1 MLRSIAFHNTSILCK
16 LSHVVTE
23 RPLVFKNV
31 DDVLNDILSLLN
43 AGGRNARKIA
53 LEFTV
58 STATRDLTIL
68 LSHLA
73 ASPRLCEK
81 TLNVIG
87 ALLFYCEGTDPWS
100 AEADACKRRF
110 GSCGLCAV
118 LSDILRFLATVSE
131 KEIESMEYEE
141 NFHALLPK
149 LLNKQRDPWYH
160 VHSFLFDPAGHIAS
174 IFGSTVTVLFRLLE
188 HNPDNVRAF
197 VTSEGAS
204 LNLLAACHRHVHFT
218 NHIGLGLQ
226 AISACIRNPSARG
239 VMLTASTCD
248 LVIRA
253 LIYPEFCFV
262 KIRIGIPLLSDY
274 VGLPA
279 ASPTSPP
286 AERFHE
292 LVEMGVCR
300 AFVQS
305 LKLGVAV
312 WCLAAIRD
320 CVDQVGGWMGRP
332 QLAADF
338 AAGLVA
344 AGLCEAVVEAREAW
358 MARVGDMTQSAPV
371 CDAIVHSLNTPH
383 IRQETR
389 SEIRQRFVAL
399 GQPASAFT
407 QLFEGD

>member
-1 MLRSIAFHNTSILCK
+1 MIASHTVHGILCK
-16 LSHVVTE
+16 LSHVVSE

-43 AGGRNARKIA
+43 ASGRNARRIA
-53 LEFTV
+53 LEFTS
-58 STATRDLTIL
+58 STAIRDLATL

-73 ASPRLCEK
+73 TSPRLCEK

-87 ALLFYCEGTDPWS
+87 AILFHSEGTDPW
-100 AEADACKRRF
+100 AAGADACKRRF
-110 GSCGLCAV
+110 GSFGLCAV

-131 KEIESMEYEE
+131 REIEAMEYEE
-141 NFHALLPK
+141 TFHELMPK
-149 LLNKQRDPWYH
+149 LLNKQRDPWYL
-160 VHSFLFDPAGHIAS
+160 VHSFLFDPADHIAS

-188 HNPDNVRAF
+188 HNPDNIRAF
-197 VTSEGAS
+197 AASEGAS
-204 LNLLAACHRHVHFT
+204 LNLVAACHRHVHFT
-218 NHIGLGLQ
+218 NHINLGLQ
-226 AISACIRNPSARG
+226 TISACIRNPSARG
-239 VMLTASTCD
+239 VTLTASTCD

-262 KIRIGIPLLSDY
+262 KTRIGFPILNDY

-300 AFVQS
+300 AVVQS
-305 LKLGVAV
+305 LKLAVAV

-320 CVDQVGGWMGRP
+320 CVDQVRGWMGRP

-338 AAGLVA
+338 ASGLVA
-344 AGLCEAVVEAREAW
+344 AGLCEGVVAAREAW
-358 MARVGDMTQSAPV
+358 VAHVGNMTQLAPA

-399 GQPASAFT
+399 GQPASVFA
-407 QLFEGD
+407 QLFEDG